1 MKFELGIGPDSWGVW
16 FPSDPHQPPF
26 EQFLDE
32 AHRAGYQTIELGP
45 YGYLPTSPD
54 ALRTLLDAYR
64 MRLSGGFIFGDL
76 HGPDAWDQ
84 RKADVDQTCALL
96 QALGAEFCV
105 LIEGMYTDLFT
116 GDPIAEPE
124 LTDEE
129 WGRLVDNS
137 NRIGAYVAERYG
149 LKAAFHPHAQTP
161 IEREDQIER
170 YLDLTDPELVGMCLD
185 TGHHAYCG
193 GDVVQFM
200 RDHHARIPYL
210 HIKSVDRGIMA
221 EVAAK
226 QAPFAEAVKMGA
238 FTEPKDGAIDFTAFR
253 QVLDEIGFEGIGI
266 VEQDLYP
273 TEFDKPFPIALS
285 THRYLSGIGLA
296 QSQGLR

>member
-1 MKFELGIGPDSWGVW
+1 MRFELGIGPDSWGVW

-32 AHRAGYQTIELGP
+32 VQRAGYRTIELGP
-45 YGYLPTSPD
+45 YGYLPTSPE
-54 ALRTLLDAYR
+54 ALRSLLDAYQL
-64 MRLSGGFIFGDL
+64 RLSGGFIFGDL

-84 RKADVDQTCALL
+84 RKPEIDATCSLL

-116 GDPIAEPE
+116 GEQIAAAE
-124 LTDEE
+124 LTEQE
-129 WGRLVDNS
+129 WSRLADNC
-137 NRIGAYVAERYG
+137 NRIGAYVADRFG
-149 LKAAFHPHAQTP
+149 LKAALHPHAQTP
-161 IEREDQIER
+161 IEREEQIER
-170 YLDLTDPELVGMCLD
+170 YLEITDPALVGMCLD

-193 GDVVQFM
+193 GDVVRFM
-200 RDHHARIPYL
+200 RDHHERIPYL

-238 FTEPKDGAIDFTAFR
+238 FTEPKDGVIDFVALR
-253 QVLDEIGFEGIGI
+253 EVLEEVGFEGIGI

-273 TEFDKPFPIALS
+273 TEFDKPFPIAVS
-285 THRYLSGIGLA
+285 TRRYLSGIGLA
-296 QSQGLR
+296 QREA